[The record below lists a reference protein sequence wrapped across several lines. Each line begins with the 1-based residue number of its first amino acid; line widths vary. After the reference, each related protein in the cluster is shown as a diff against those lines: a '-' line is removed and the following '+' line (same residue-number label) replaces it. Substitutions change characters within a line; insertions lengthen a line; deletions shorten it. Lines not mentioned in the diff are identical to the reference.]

1 MIKAK
6 AVALL
11 GLAAAALA
19 GPAASG
25 QSGGAALRGH
35 DTNAPIDVGSQ
46 RIEVQ
51 DRADRAFFSGNVQVQ
66 QGDMH
71 LACDRLTVAYAN
83 DGGQAGASGGVLI
96 KRLEASGNVVITRPG
111 ERASSRFA
119 IYDVDRKLVTMIGD
133 VSLTRGDSRVH
144 GGRLVLELDSGRA
157 VMDGGAAGARS
168 DDGRVTGRFTVPQT
182 RQQGQRP
189 PAG

>member
-19 GPAASG
+19 APAASG

-71 LACDRLTVAYAN
+71 LACDRLTVAYA
-83 DGGQAGASGGVLI
+83 DRGGQAGGGVLI
-96 KRLEASGNVVITRPG
+96 KRLEASGNVVVTRPG

-157 VMDGGAAGARS
+157 VMDGGAAGAQS
-168 DDGRVTGRFTVPQT
+168 DGGRVTGRFIVPQT